1 MTSVPM
7 AAASGLPPKVEPWEP
22 GRDDVHDLAVGR
34 DRGDGVDAAAERLA
48 HDVDVGDDVLV
59 VAGERPA
66 GARQA
71 GLDLV
76 GDHQHVALGA
86 ERAEVAQEALGRHD
100 HAALALDRL
109 EQDGHGGLVD
119 GGGDRLDVAV
129 LHAAEAGGERGVAR
143 GGDLVVGEAHDGR
156 GAAVEVALHRDDGG
170 LPGRD
175 ALDLVA
181 PLAADLDGGLDGLG
195 AGVHRQDHVLAGE
208 AAQGLG
214 EAAELVVEERAAGQ
228 RQLAEL
234 LARDRDETLVGV
246 AEVERRVAR
255 EAVEVA
261 LAVDVDDPGAV
272 ALGEH
277 HGQRVV
283 VVCGVALGGLDVGCG
298 ALGDLGGGGARG
310 DVGRGHEH
318 MVPSSRSERRFRT
331 RRQKSGA
338 LAPDFWVGGAEG
350 TRTPDPLHAMQM
362 RYQLRHSPNIVLPW
376 SRKDN
381 AENISR
387 HLTGR

>member
-1 MTSVPM
+1 MSGTTSSWSQAKV
-7 AAASGLPPKVEPWEP
+7 LP
-22 GRDDVHDLAVGR
+22 
-34 DRGDGVDAAAERLA
+34 
-48 HDVDVGDDVLV
+48 
-59 VAGERPA
+59 
-66 GARQA
+66 
-71 GLDLV
+71 
-76 GDHQHVALGA
+76 
-86 ERAEVAQEALGRHD
+86 ERARPDWISSATISTLRSVQSAR
-100 HAALALDRL
+100 RSRRKPS
-109 EQDGHGGLVD
+109 GGMTTPPSPWIGSNRTATVVSSMAD
-119 GGGDRLDVAV
+119 AMRLDVAV
-129 LHAAEAGGERGVAR
+129 LHAAEAGGERRVAR

-156 GAAVEVALHRDDGG
+156 GAAVEVALHGDDGG
-170 LPGRD
+170 LAGRD

-195 AGVHRQDHVLAGE
+195 AGVHRQDHVLAGQP
-208 AAQGLG
+208 AQGLG

-228 RQLAEL
+228 RQPAQL
-234 LARDRDETLVGV
+234 LARDRDEALVGV

-283 VVCGVALGGLDVGCG
+283 VVRGVALGGLDVGAGRSRGRVVLVEVSVAVMSTWCHRPIRTPTRRRPVV
-298 ALGDLGGGGARG
+298 GGERRTDRTRRREVDPRDEDG
-310 DVGRGHEH
+310 DVGAW
-318 MVPSSRSERRFRT
+318 VRS
-331 RRQKSGA
+331 A
-338 LAPDFWVGGAEG
+338 DLAPEKQRSPALCAGLLVGGAEG